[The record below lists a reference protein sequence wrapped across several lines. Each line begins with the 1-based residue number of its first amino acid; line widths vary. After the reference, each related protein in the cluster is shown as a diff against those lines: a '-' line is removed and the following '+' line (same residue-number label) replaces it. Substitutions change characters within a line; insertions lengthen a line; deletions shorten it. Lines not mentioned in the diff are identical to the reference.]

1 MKDIQKAYTVL
12 LIASLA
18 IGIGA
23 CKKDSDNPVEE
34 ESSSVVSEEITSIET
49 DSEETETEE
58 PATQASNIGSEDEV
72 YQEFIDGL
80 TAAVRGNVGGYYYGP
95 GRSNGDIGIAA
106 YYLAY
111 SDSFYY
117 MFTDIDGDERH
128 ELLIGHEDY
137 SEAGEVFIRVD
148 GFVCRDQ
155 NNECYILIAGWERSQ
170 NEYLGNGYFLN
181 RGSSGAGSHSFT
193 IMHFNGTD
201 IVTDAWFDEEY
212 YGGGDSPYINPEYT
226 LHLGDDTSVICGDEA
241 KERWVEILGEAQS
254 YDNELLGS
262 EWIQV
267 VI

>member
-1 MKDIQKAYTVL
+1 MKDIRKALAAL

-18 IGIGA
+18 IGLGS
-23 CKKDSDNPVEE
+23 CKKEADNTVEE
-34 ESSSVVSEEITSIET
+34 DPLNTVSEETNLQET
-49 DSEETETEE
+49 DSEETEAEE
-58 PATQASNIGSEDEV
+58 TATQASDVGSEDEA

-95 GRSNGDIGIAA
+95 GRSDGDIGIAA

-111 SDSFYY
+111 SDSFCY

-137 SEAGEVFIRVD
+137 AQNGEVFIRVD
-148 GFVCRDQ
+148 GFVCLDQ

-181 RGSSGAGSHSFT
+181 RGSAGAGIHYFT
-193 IMHFNGTD
+193 IMHYNGTD
-201 IVTDAWFDEEY
+201 IVTDAWLEEEY
-212 YGGGDSPYINPEYT
+212 YGGDTPYPGPDYT
-226 LHLGDDTSVICGDEA
+226 LHLGGDTSVICGDEA
-241 KERWVEILGEAQS
+241 KGRWVEILGEAQS